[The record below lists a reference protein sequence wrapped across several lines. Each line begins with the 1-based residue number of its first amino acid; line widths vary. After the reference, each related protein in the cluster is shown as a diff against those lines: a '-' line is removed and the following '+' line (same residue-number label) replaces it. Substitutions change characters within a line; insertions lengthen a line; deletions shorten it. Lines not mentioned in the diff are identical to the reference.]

1 MDNTAVDTTK
11 TLTTDKINEAKA
23 EVKTQVS
30 TPFVG
35 ISNNRKQTFQQ
46 DPVET
51 KKIVDEKVAQ
61 TTTEV
66 KEETEKQLENTEDD
80 TVEALVET
88 EPIEEILNKK
98 WSSFT
103 FSIINNGELEQGGV
117 SNEIN
122 TDVILNNSLNLINT
136 ETTNSA
142 ENKIQMLLGDK
153 FATARAE
160 QVKKLN
166 VGDFMVEFTA
176 ESISYKIDHATG
188 LKRSTISYSYKILE
202 KKKFPVSVVTSTG
215 QFSGLGDSYNVS
227 DISTI
232 KTIQKEI
239 KKDVK
244 AFIKLA

>member
-1 MDNTAVDTTK
+1 MEP
-11 TLTTDKINEAKA
+11 LGFFFQLS
-23 EVKTQVS
+23 TQ
-30 TPFVG
+30 
-35 ISNNRKQTFQQ
+35 
-46 DPVET
+46 
-51 KKIVDEKVAQ
+51 
-61 TTTEV
+61 
-66 KEETEKQLENTEDD
+66 
-80 TVEALVET
+80 
-88 EPIEEILNKK
+88 
-98 WSSFT
+98 
-103 FSIINNGELEQGGV
+103 
-117 SNEIN
+117 
-122 TDVILNNSLNLINT
+122 
-136 ETTNSA
+136 
-142 ENKIQMLLGDK
+142 
-153 FATARAE
+153 

-176 ESISYKIDHATG
+176 DSVSYTKDMNTG